1 MTFQDDATCV
11 LCNGPNECAFAAG
24 RKQCWCFEVEM
35 SEEACT
41 RALELVGER
50 TCICRKCGVIPS
62 PAERLADTAELLK
75 KR

>member
-1 MTFQDDATCV
+1 MTLLDPATCV
-11 LCNGPNECAFAAG
+11 LCGGPNSCAFAAG
-24 RKQCWCFEVEM
+24 KSQCWCFDVEM

-50 TCICRKCGVIPS
+50 TCICRPCGAIPS
-62 PAERLADTAELLK
+62 PADRLANTAELLK